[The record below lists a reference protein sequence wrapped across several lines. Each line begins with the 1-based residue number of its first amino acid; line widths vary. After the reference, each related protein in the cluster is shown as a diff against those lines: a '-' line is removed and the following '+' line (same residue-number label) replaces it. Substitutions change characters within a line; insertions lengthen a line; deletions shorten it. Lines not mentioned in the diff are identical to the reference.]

1 MSLIKKVFDTA
12 KEIYEADKNEE
23 LSDYFSNKISS
34 FVDGLNS
41 EEREEEERE
50 KIKSE
55 LEESIKNEYNSDD
68 FDNDYFQEMLDE
80 YLEYAEYAEEAVW
93 AYYYKTLG
101 WRYMSDSYGSIYAY
115 PEEEQEKVGPIIED
129 IKNKW
134 EENIDNAIEC
144 LRDNTYEEWICT
156 LLCLKSELLKV
167 NDDYMNSSRLAIK
180 ALKYAC
186 DKSEYDWAMGL
197 VVREMESWTTG
208 EKFLEMYGIDSRDAG
223 TVLKSNAIDLNSK
236 DVRDN
241 MDSKMNNLSFTIN
254 ELKHGFD
261 RFHAQPY
268 YERQFIFTVKD
279 LKHIAGCYDEADNI
293 NYVFPVDLI
302 PKDISFPLGH
312 PLPNTLYYAHPLRP
326 LYLPFEQAELSLFYE
341 KVHEICRLFQ
351 CLGATKITTRVIKGN
366 KISESLM
373 NNRNFDA
380 SIDYKVFSGNG
391 SFSGKSYSNNDTA
404 NRNEMF
410 LTQTFSPQK
419 YPYCPDDLLW
429 VNNDAELQ
437 NLVKQ
442 RLEGG
447 MLNFTKRVSSSET
460 SNLSQNKINEIKVS
474 FKSLILNVNSNYS
487 ASSDKTFSSTNETEW
502 ELNVEFL
509 PIEKFSGKARKFIP
523 SDSDLILPMNLCG
536 PVKNLGIVFGGNLR
550 NNISVGDKVLV
561 GEKSVF
567 KEFEVK
573 GLLKSFK
580 NVSDAK
586 SGDKVA
592 VVLDGIGYDDFEIT
606 MGIYLYKNVENR
618 LVTTSNEQQ
627 KVTSV
632 SSSKKLSSD
641 EERYR
646 EEVMFCLEEGQI
658 TDSDRVYLERKRV
671 KLGISK
677 EKAKEIESSCQP
689 QLTESEEEYFETY
702 LELTEK
708 GPLTDRVRKLLE
720 REREMLGISKE
731 RARQIENM

>member
-1 MSLIKKVFDTA
+1 MSVFKKIINTA

-23 LSDYFSNKISS
+23 LSDYFSNKFSS
-34 FVDGLNS
+34 FVDELNS
-41 EEREEEERE
+41 EDREAEERE
-50 KIKSE
+50 QIKSE
-55 LEESIKNEYNSDD
+55 LVEAIKNEYNSDD
-68 FDNDYFQEMLDE
+68 FDNDYFQKMLDE

-101 WRYMSDSYGSIYAY
+101 WRYMRDCYGSIYDY
-115 PEEEQEKVGPIIED
+115 PEEEQENASLIIEN
-129 IKNKW
+129 IKKNW
-134 EENIDNAIEC
+134 EENIDNAIGY
-144 LRDNTYEEWICT
+144 LRDNTYENWICT
-156 LLCLKSELLKV
+156 LLCLKSELLREK
-167 NDDYMNSSRLAIK
+167 DDYTNSTRLAIK

-197 VVREMESWTTG
+197 VAREVTSLATG
-208 EKFLEMYGIDSRDAG
+208 EKSLSMYALDDRD
-223 TVLKSNAIDLNSK
+223 TKTIMKSFEKVETIDLDNK
-236 DVRDN
+236 EVREDIDLYMELLSDCIN
-241 MDSKMNNLSFTIN
+241 DIKNGNN
-254 ELKHGFD
+254 
-261 RFHAQPY
+261 RFHARPY
-268 YERQFIFTVKD
+268 YARQFIFTVQD
-279 LKHIAGCYDEADNI
+279 LKHISGCYDESDNI
-293 NYVFPVDLI
+293 NYVFPINLI
-302 PKDISFPLGH
+302 PKDISFPIGH

-326 LYLPFEQAELSLFYE
+326 LYLPFEQAQLSLFYE

-351 CLGATKITTRVIKGN
+351 CLGATKITTRVIKGS
-366 KISESLM
+366 KISESVM
-373 NNRNFDA
+373 NNSNFDA

-391 SFSGKSYSNNDTA
+391 SFSGKSSSNNNSA
-404 NRNEMF
+404 NRNEMS

-460 SNLSQNKINEIKVS
+460 SCISQNKINEIKVS

-502 ELNVEFL
+502 ELNVEFK
-509 PIEKFSGKARKFIP
+509 PIEKFSEKADRKYTP
-523 SDSDLILPMNLCG
+523 TDSDLILPMNSCG
-536 PVKNLGIVFGGNLR
+536 PVKNLGIVFWGNLM
-550 NNISVGDKVLV
+550 NDISVGDKVLV
-561 GEKSVF
+561 GEKNVF
-567 KEFEVK
+567 KEFKVK
-573 GLLKSFK
+573 GILKSFK
-580 NVSDAK
+580 NVNSAK

-592 VVLDGIGYDDFEIT
+592 VLLDGIGYDDIEIT
-606 MGIYLYKNVENR
+606 KGIYLCKN
-618 LVTTSNEQQ
+618 NEKQA
-627 KVTSV
+627 V
-632 SSSKKLSSD
+632 SSSSSNKLSSV
-641 EERYR
+641 EEQYK

-658 TDSDRVYLERKRV
+658 TDSDRTFLERKRV
-671 KLGISK
+671 KFGISK
-677 EKAKEIESSCQP
+677 ERAREIESLCQP

-708 GPLTDRVRKLLE
+708 GPLTDRGRRLLE